1 MTESDFAN
9 VTSDG
14 RMCDDDGQLAFP
26 QFEAVMRKQVPL
38 RDSARWLPTSH
49 AFPTPCTKV
58 YVSIL
63 NPVQGRHA
71 QVEDIVWQSLRRAV
85 SPGSH

>member
-38 RDSARWLPTSH
+38 RDSSH
-49 AFPTPCTKV
+49 VPRFP
-58 YVSIL
+58 Y
-63 NPVQGRHA
+63 A
-71 QVEDIVWQSLRRAV
+71 MY
-85 SPGSH
+85 